1 VCGVHTLTFDM
12 TTTETVTLRLVRLYH
27 CPGPPVE
34 RKRASSVT
42 IVPSYAI
49 LAPWQGSGRVQC
61 QALVPHWCWSRGTS
75 DH

>member
-1 VCGVHTLTFDM
+1 MCGVHTLTFDM

-42 IVPSYAI
+42 TVSSYM
-49 LAPWQGSGRVQC
+49 
-61 QALVPHWCWSRGTS
+61 ALVSWRGSERIQCHAVLPH
-75 DH
+75 